1 MEYRIIDTTGA
12 QLEQIEA
19 IERQCFS
26 CPWTLEQLRS
36 QLSDDRHVFLAAVA
50 ENGAVLGYVGM
61 MFVLDEG
68 YISNVAVAPAYR
80 RQGVA
85 DTLISALMTRAE
97 ELSLAF
103 VTLEVRAGNE
113 PAKALYAKHG
123 FVPVGRRKNYYELP
137 KEDAILMT
145 RFWK

>member
-50 ENGAVLGYVGM
+50 ESGAVLGYVGM

-68 YISNVAVAPAYR
+68 YISNVAVAPDFR

-85 DTLISALMTRAE
+85 DALIAALMRRAE
-97 ELSLAF
+97 ERRLAF

-113 PAKALYAKHG
+113 PAKALYSKHG
-123 FVPVGRRKNYYELP
+123 FVPVGRRKKYYDLP

>member
-1 MEYRIIDTTGA
+1 MEYRIIDTTET

-19 IERQCFS
+19 IEQQCFS
-26 CPWTLEQLRS
+26 CPWTLDQLRS
-36 QLSDDRHVFLAAVA
+36 QLSDDRHVFLAAVDA
-50 ENGAVLGYVGM
+50 GGTVLGYVGM

-85 DTLISALMTRAE
+85 DALISALMTRAE
-97 ELSLAF
+97 ELNLAF

-123 FVPVGRRKNYYELP
+123 FVPVGRRKNYYDLP

>member
-1 MEYRIIDTTGA
+1 MEYRVIDTDESH
-12 QLEQIEA
+12 LEQIEA

-36 QLSDDRHVFLAAVA
+36 QLSGERHVFLAAVDTG
-50 ENGAVLGYVGM
+50 GAVLGYVGM
-61 MFVLDEG
+61 MHVLDEG

-80 RQGVA
+80 RQRVA
-85 DTLISALMTRAE
+85 DSLISALMTRAE
-97 ELSLAF
+97 ELALAF

-113 PAKALYAKHG
+113 PAKSLYAKHG
-123 FVPVGRRKNYYELP
+123 FVPVGRRKNYYDLP